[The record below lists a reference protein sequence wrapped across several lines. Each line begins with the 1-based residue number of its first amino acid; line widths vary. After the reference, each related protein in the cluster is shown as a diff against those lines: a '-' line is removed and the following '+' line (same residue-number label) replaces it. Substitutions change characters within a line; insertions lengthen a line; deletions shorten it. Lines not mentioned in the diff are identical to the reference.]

1 MSPKLFLTDI
11 IGSHVYG
18 WENSLLEQSVIRLN
32 SLPRQHTGDAMAEE
46 LSEDIP
52 YHTTETTVLLREA
65 ESKTSLLLIALFKYL
80 KGFSSFLP
88 SLRFTLPFIYMNV
101 CVSLSMH
108 ECLQRPEESI
118 RSPSAGVTGSSET
131 SNMGV
136 EN

>member
-88 SLRFTLPFIYMNV
+88 SFLKIYSTIYLYECV
-101 CVSLSMH
+101 CVSVH
-108 ECLQRPEESI
+108 
-118 RSPSAGVTGSSET
+118 A
-131 SNMGV
+131 
-136 EN
+136 